1 MRITSGQ
8 HKGRNLTSPAGLGTR
23 PTSDRARQ
31 AVFNLLLHARW
42 RPFDDLEG
50 VYVMDVFAGTGAL
63 GLEALSRG
71 AAHAVFVESDR
82 TALAALRQN
91 IAACTADKQSLVM
104 ATSALQLAARPASV
118 AARQL
123 IFFDPP
129 YNTADKKQDLGCHAL
144 ASLVKANWLAPD
156 ALCVME
162 MSKKHPEEAPSGF
175 NILDER
181 DYGVALLRFLQPHA

>member
-8 HKGRNLTSPAGLGTR
+8 HKGRNLTSPVGLGTR

-42 RPFDDLEG
+42 RPFDDLDG
-50 VYVMDVFAGTGAL
+50 LCVMDVFAGTGAL

-71 AAHAVFVESDR
+71 AAHAVFVENDR
-82 TALAALRQN
+82 AALACLRQN
-91 IAACTADKQSLVM
+91 IAVCGAEANSLVM
-104 ATSALQLAARPASV
+104 ASPAQQLAPRPATV
-118 AARQL
+118 APRQL

-129 YNTADKKQDLGCHAL
+129 YNTADKKSDLGRH
-144 ASLVKANWLAPD
+144 SLQRLVDGDWLAPD

-162 MSKKHPEEAPSGF
+162 MAKKFPEDTPQGF
-175 NILDER
+175 SALDER
-181 DYGVALLRFLQPHA
+181 DYGVALLRFLTPAS